1 MFNNP
6 RQCQLAAFF
15 LLLSG
20 SIVFAEVQSD
30 WPGWRG
36 PVGKGSTEEGT
47 FPVNWDAENVLWKTP
62 LPGKGC
68 STPIVWE
75 QRIYVTAPANGLDAV
90 IAFDW
95 SGKQLWQTTFGPEEQ
110 GKHRNGSG
118 SNPSPTT
125 DGETVFVNFK
135 SGTLAA
141 LELDGT
147 VRWQTNLVERFG
159 PISLFWDFGTSPV
172 LTNDSV
178 VMARMHDGESWL
190 AAFDKTTGDMVWK
203 VTRNFETPTE
213 GDHGYTTPL
222 LIQHRGKEALLVW
235 GGQHVTVHD
244 AADGKVL
251 WSCGDFNPD
260 SKALWPAVA
269 SPVISG
275 DIAVVPFGRNDR
287 GLPRLH
293 GIRLGGEGDVTA
305 THRIWKRTDVGTFVP
320 TPAEYKGRVY
330 LVRDRG
336 EVDCIDSA
344 SGQTIWSAAFP
355 RSKSAF
361 YSSPLIA
368 GGNLYAARED
378 GVIFVANVED
388 KFELLAEN
396 DMQEQV
402 IASPVPA
409 SNRLLIRG
417 ERHLFCV
424 AGQ

>member
-1 MFNNP
+1 
-6 RQCQLAAFF
+6 
-15 LLLSG
+15 
-20 SIVFAEVQSD
+20 
-30 WPGWRG
+30 
-36 PVGKGSTEEGT
+36 
-47 FPVNWDAENVLWKTP
+47 
-62 LPGKGC
+62 
-68 STPIVWE
+68 
-75 QRIYVTAPANGLDAV
+75 
-90 IAFDW
+90 
-95 SGKQLWQTTFGPEEQ
+95 
-110 GKHRNGSG
+110 
-118 SNPSPTT
+118 
-125 DGETVFVNFK
+125 
-135 SGTLAA
+135 
-141 LELDGT
+141 
-147 VRWQTNLVERFG
+147 
-159 PISLFWDFGTSPV
+159 LFWDFGTSPV

>member
-1 MFNNP
+1 
-6 RQCQLAAFF
+6 
-15 LLLSG
+15 
-20 SIVFAEVQSD
+20 
-30 WPGWRG
+30 
-36 PVGKGSTEEGT
+36 
-47 FPVNWDAENVLWKTP
+47 
-62 LPGKGC
+62 
-68 STPIVWE
+68 
-75 QRIYVTAPANGLDAV
+75 
-90 IAFDW
+90 
-95 SGKQLWQTTFGPEEQ
+95 
-110 GKHRNGSG
+110 
-118 SNPSPTT
+118 
-125 DGETVFVNFK
+125 
-135 SGTLAA
+135 
-141 LELDGT
+141 
-147 VRWQTNLVERFG
+147 
-159 PISLFWDFGTSPV
+159 

-222 LIQHRGKEALLVW
+222 LIQHRGKKALLVW

-260 SKALWPAVA
+260 SERLWPAVA
-269 SPVISG
+269 SPVIAG

-287 GLPRLH
+287 GHPRLH

-305 THRIWKRTDVGTFVP
+305 THRIWKRTDIGTFVP

-368 GGNLYAARED
+368 SGNLYAARED